1 MTASSALVVALLL
14 AWLGLPTGSLGAGQ
28 VISGQLPRILKRV
41 EPTYPPE
48 LREKRIQGVVFVR
61 ITVGTD
67 GRVTDAT
74 IAKSIPGLDAA
85 AIAAV
90 RQWEF
95 DPRGMQAP
103 ASGVV
108 MLSFNSL
115 VQRQTMT
122 SEARLMPVPDVPAA
136 AKQETQ
142 TAGPPKPSEPAAPT
156 VPPTSASGGAGVKPP
171 PIRSGEE
178 LTPKPAPEPTVV
190 MRRVTTSVP
199 VWRYR
204 PTLGQVIM
212 SNLTNAVR
220 SVGAA
225 NLQLAQ
231 INQQIA
237 NARARYW
244 KAFPSSPGFATAEA
258 EFSRLLWAKDGWYL
272 MWALPEGKRS
282 PMKDSDEMTSGLDVL
297 KRVTLPLDDGI
308 RRQASTTFDDLVA
321 AMRYEMG
328 VRRANDIAP
337 TFVPGKTMAA
347 LRASSDKLEAY
358 LRARDWAEFLASGI
372 DIRKYIEPQTYA
384 LQLVEDRILQES
396 WGAGIKRPSP
406 ESEAVRVYSA
416 MVEVVGEPA
425 VLAAAA
431 KVLAAEQKHGRLIK
445 PMSITSIEGSLSVT
459 SPRRAFESL
468 LFSEPRGAAV
478 FAVMGTGIYS
488 QRWEDALAGYRE
500 LVAKYGE
507 KNVLSAAAQVLKA
520 EKSPLGLIEHR
531 RPGWWLGQLLE
542 KPGLTLPG
550 PIRRLAVS
558 DIDGLKAAAGRTVV
572 ATGTVSHVI
581 EESGGGAVRYMR
593 LFFKEAGNSVSARTY
608 GFVPT
613 FEGRYGDRGANIV
626 GKTIEITS
634 DFWVNSDGILFRLTD
649 IAQIKVIR

>member
-1 MTASSALVVALLL
+1 MATITVLTRLRAKSPLIAVLPVCVVLL
-14 AWLGLPTGSLGAGQ
+14 TGSATSVLGQ
-28 VISGQLPRILKRV
+28 VMVSAPLPRLTKQIQL
-41 EPTYPPE
+41 TYPPE
-48 LREKRIQGVVFVR
+48 AVGTGAAGWVMVQ

-67 GRVTDAT
+67 GRVTDPKILGSDA
-74 IAKSIPGLDAA
+74 APLDAA
-85 AIAAV
+85 AMAIA
-90 RQWEF
+90 RQMEF
-95 DPRGMQAP
+95 DASRLKAPVTGTVGLFFQPPAGTTAPRP
-103 ASGVV
+103 AV
-108 MLSFNSL
+108 
-115 VQRQTMT
+115 
-122 SEARLMPVPDVPAA
+122 A
-136 AKQETQ
+136 AK
-142 TAGPPKPSEPAAPT
+142 PPGA
-156 VPPTSASGGAGVKPP
+156 TSASRPGVKPP

-178 LTPKPAPEPTVV
+178 LTPKPAREPTVV
-190 MRRVTTSVP
+190 TRRVTTVVP

-204 PTLGQVIM
+204 PTLGQVII
-212 SNLTNAVR
+212 SNLTSAV
-220 SVGAA
+220 SDIGAA

-231 INQQIA
+231 HNQEIRS
-237 NARARYW
+237 ARDRYW
-244 KAFPSSPGFATAEA
+244 KAFPSGPDFAAAE
-258 EFSRLLWAKDGWYL
+258 ERFSKLLWGKDGRYL
-272 MWALPEGKRS
+272 MWALPEGRRS
-282 PMKDSDEMTSGLDVL
+282 PMKDPDEMTSGLDVL

-308 RRQASTTFDDLVA
+308 RPQASTTFDDLVA

-337 TFVPGKTMAA
+337 TFVPGKTLAA

-372 DIRKYIEPQTYA
+372 DIRKFFEPKTYA

-406 ESEAVRVYSA
+406 ESEAARVYSA
-416 MVEVVGEPA
+416 MVEAVGEPG

-431 KVLAAEQKHGRLIK
+431 KVLAAEQKHGRLVK

-507 KNVLSAAAQVLKA
+507 KSVLSAAAQVLKA
-520 EKSPLGLIEHR
+520 DKSPLGLIEHR

-550 PIRRLAVS
+550 PIPRLAVS
-558 DIDGLKAAAGRTVV
+558 DIEGLKAAVGRTVV

-634 DFWVNSDGILFRLTD
+634 DFWVNPDGILFRLTD

>member
-1 MTASSALVVALLL
+1 LIAVLPVCVVLL
-14 AWLGLPTGSLGAGQ
+14 AGGATSVVGQ
-28 VISGQLPRILKRV
+28 VMVSAPLPRLTKEIEL
-41 EPTYPPE
+41 TYPAE
-48 LREKRIQGVVFVR
+48 AVGTGASGWVLVQ
-61 ITVGTD
+61 ITVGTN
-67 GRVTDAT
+67 GRVTDPKILRSDA
-74 IAKSIPGLDAA
+74 APLDAA
-85 AIAAV
+85 AMATA
-90 RQWEF
+90 RQMEF
-95 DPRGMQAP
+95 D
-103 ASGVV
+103 ASGLKAPVTGTV
-108 MLSFNSL
+108 SL
-115 VQRQTMT
+115 FFR
-122 SEARLMPVPDVPAA
+122 PPADTIA
-136 AKQETQ
+136 PRPSVGAK
-142 TAGPPKPSEPAAPT
+142 PPGA
-156 VPPTSASGGAGVKPP
+156 TSATRPGVKPP
-171 PIRSGEE
+171 PIRSAEE

-190 MRRVTTSVP
+190 IRRVATTVP

-204 PTLGQVIM
+204 PTLGQVII

-220 SVGAA
+220 SIGAA
-225 NLQLAQ
+225 NLELAQ
-231 INQQIA
+231 INLQIT
-237 NARARYW
+237 NARAHYW
-244 KAFPSSPGFATAEA
+244 KAFPSGPDFATAEA

-282 PMKDSDEMTSGLDVL
+282 PMKDPDEITSGLDVL

-308 RRQASTTFDDLVA
+308 RPQASTTFDDLVA

-372 DIRKYIEPQTYA
+372 DIRKFFEPKTYA

-406 ESEAVRVYSA
+406 ESEAARVYSA
-416 MVEVVGEPA
+416 MVETVGEPG

-431 KVLAAEQKHGRLIK
+431 KVLAAEQKHGRLVK

-478 FAVMGTGIYS
+478 FAVMGTGIYA

-507 KNVLSAAAQVLKA
+507 KSVLSAAAQVLKA

-542 KPGLTLPG
+542 KPGLPLPG
-550 PIRRLAVS
+550 PIPRLAVS
-558 DIDGLKAAAGRTVV
+558 DIEGLKAAVGRTVV

-581 EESGGGAVRYMR
+581 EESGGGALRYLR
-593 LFFKEAGNSVSARTY
+593 VHFKEGGGLVSARII

-626 GKTIEITS
+626 GKTIEVTS
-634 DFWVNSDGILFRLTD
+634 DFWVQPEGILLRVTD
-649 IAQIKVIR
+649 IAQIKVVK